1 MRYAKGQEETLKNC
15 TQRRVKAG
23 HLPKKCSD
31 VSSSSWGGGQPYLNL
46 FKPIPILEAEG
57 VIGLNRF

>member
-1 MRYAKGQEETLKNC
+1 MRYAKRQEETLKNC

-31 VSSSSWGGGQPYLNL
+31 VSSSSWHEGQ
-46 FKPIPILEAEG
+46 EG
-57 VIGLNRF
+57 DVM

>member
-31 VSSSSWGGGQPYLNL
+31 VSSSSWHEGQVGDVSCDHVSSP
-46 FKPIPILEAEG
+46 LE
-57 VIGLNRF
+57 VV

>member
-31 VSSSSWGGGQPYLNL
+31 TYRRLLGT
-46 FKPIPILEAEG
+46 KDRKEM
-57 VIGLNRF
+57 